1 MLFVR
6 DERHRT
12 GAVRPMTGLAAALQE
27 RRDIFRESDIAGSRA
42 RLRSQGGRRNETD
55 KDGDE
60 PNEPER

>member
-1 MLFVR
+1 
-6 DERHRT
+6 
-12 GAVRPMTGLAAALQE
+12 MTGLAAALQE